1 MPQSR
6 TKRETEAEERRSGRE
21 NCKGAEDVL
30 LSGFWFLVF
39 DYPTAR
45 SSNLT
50 PHEECSVE
58 RFSALIGFVL
68 ILAIAFA
75 LSNNKKSIRW
85 KTVMWG
91 LLLQIVTAVAVLKG
105 DLIAR
110 LLAPVAL
117 PLSQIGAALLFIGL
131 AVAFY
136 FVARKMEGQTRRF
149 VWSAFGLVALYL
161 FLSYNL
167 LKYLF
172 ENMKEVVNKLIGY
185 TAEGSKFVFGPL
197 GDPAS
202 TNPGFVFATM
212 VLPTI
217 IFIASIFAILYYIGV
232 MQVVVRFFAKL
243 MSRFMGASGAEST
256 SVAASIF
263 MGQTEAPLTIRPFL
277 PDMTLSELMTIMTAG
292 MAHISGGIMAAY
304 VLVAKVDVIHLLT
317 AVIMTAPGAI
327 MMAKIIVPEVDQ
339 PKTGGDVEV
348 VVPKQDV
355 NIIDAAGRGAIEG
368 LHLSL
373 NVAGMLIAFIALVAL
388 VNGVFGAV
396 HGWLL
401 SAAPAVAA
409 WFPASLDLLLGF
421 IFRPIAWAMGVNW
434 ADSLQVGNLL
444 GTRMVLNE
452 FVAFANLGTYTAA
465 HPAGTLGALS
475 PRSIVIVTYALCGFA
490 NFSSIAIQIGGI
502 GSLAPSRRGDLAR
515 LGLRAMLAGTLAN
528 FLTATIAG
536 MLL

>member
-1 MPQSR
+1 M
-6 TKRETEAEERRSGRE
+6 
-21 NCKGAEDVL
+21 
-30 LSGFWFLVF
+30 
-39 DYPTAR
+39 
-45 SSNLT
+45 
-50 PHEECSVE
+50 E

-85 KTVMWG
+85 KTVFWG
-91 LLLQIVTAVAVLKG
+91 LLLQIVTAICVLKG
-105 DLIAR
+105 ALISVWMMR
-110 LLAPVAL
+110 FAP
-117 PLSQIGAALLFIGL
+117 PLEQWGAALIFIGVAILVTQIAKRIGEAARPPLWWAFAAFSVYFFLSFNLL
-131 AVAFY
+131 A
-136 FVARKMEGQTRRF
+136 
-149 VWSAFGLVALYL
+149 YL
-161 FLSYNL
+161 FQNL
-167 LKYLF
+167 KD
-172 ENMKEVVNKLIGY
+172 VVNKLIGY
-185 TAEGSKFVFGPL
+185 TAEGSTFVFGML
-197 GDPAS
+197 GDPANK
-202 TNPGFVFATM
+202 TIGFVFATQ

-217 IFIASIFAILYYIGV
+217 IFIASIFAILYYVGA
-232 MQVVVRFFAKL
+232 MQLVVRFFAKV

-263 MGQTEAPLTIRPFL
+263 MGQTEAPLTIRPFI
-277 PDMTLSELMTIMTAG
+277 DEMTMSELMTIMTAG
-292 MAHISGGIMAAY
+292 MAHVSGGIMAAY
-304 VLVAKVDVIHLLT
+304 VMVAKVDIIHLLT

-327 MMAKIIVPEVDQ
+327 MMAKIIVPEVDK

-388 VNGVFGAV
+388 VNGIFGWA
-396 HGWLL
+396 HSL
-401 SAAPAVAA
+401 VA
-409 WFPASLDLLLGF
+409 WIPISLDVLLGW
-421 IFRPIAWAMGVNW
+421 IFRPIAWAMGVSW
-434 ADSLQVGNLL
+434 KDTLEVGNLL

-452 FVAFANLGTYTAA
+452 FVAFARLGDMVKL
-465 HPAGTLGALS
+465 HPVGTPGGLDL
-475 PRSIVIVTYALCGFA
+475 RSFTITTFALCGFA